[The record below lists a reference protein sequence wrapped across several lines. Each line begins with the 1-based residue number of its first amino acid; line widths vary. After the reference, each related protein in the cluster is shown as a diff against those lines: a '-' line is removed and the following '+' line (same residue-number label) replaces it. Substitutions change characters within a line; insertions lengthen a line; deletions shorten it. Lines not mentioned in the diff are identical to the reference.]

1 MENFSIFLE
10 RILEGLPA
18 TVWATVGGIAL
29 TIVLA
34 FAAGI
39 ALLSELRIVRFL
51 VRIYVEGFR
60 GSSEVVQ
67 LFLFAVALPQV
78 IGEAIG
84 ATAEGKLLIG
94 IIVLG
99 LNHGAYGA
107 EIVRGAVQ
115 SVPKA
120 QREGAVA
127 LNFTPAQRM
136 WRIILPQAVV
146 EMLPSFNNLFIQ
158 LLKSTAI
165 LSFIVVPEMFKK
177 GDELRAVPTFA
188 RDLWLIYLIE
198 LVFYLLMAIIITA
211 VMRWLEGLAAHRVGR
226 PIPSREK
233 ALARGAG
240 TA

>member
-1 MENFSIFLE
+1 MSENFSIYLD
-10 RILEGLPA
+10 RILQGVPA
-18 TVWATVGGIAL
+18 TLWATFGGIGL
-29 TIVLA
+29 TIVLS
-34 FAAGI
+34 FLAGI
-39 ALLSELRIVRFL
+39 ALLSSSRTIRFL

-67 LFLFAVALPQV
+67 LFFAAVAL
-78 IGEAIG
+78 AIFFG
-84 ATAEGKLLIG
+84 LPWNQTAEGLLIIG

-127 LNFTPAQRM
+127 LNFSPAQRM

-158 LLKSTAI
+158 LLKGTAL
-165 LSFIVVPEMFKK
+165 LSFIGTPEMFKK
-177 GDELRAVPTFA
+177 ADELRAVPAFA
-188 RDLWLIYLIE
+188 DELWLIYVML
-198 LVFYLLMAIIITA
+198 LVFYLLMAVLITLI
-211 VMRWLEGLAAHRVGR
+211 MRWLETLAARRVGR
-226 PIPSREK
+226 AIPSREK
-233 ALARGAG
+233 ALAKGG
-240 TA
+240 GI